1 MALEKPSDVEKTQW
15 YFQRY
20 IAHLASAGEIVI
32 FDRSWYNRAGV
43 EPVMNFCTPEQ
54 HKDFLREVPLFENMI
69 SNSDIFFKFYFS
81 VSKDE
86 QKKRFEKR

>member
-20 IAHLASAGEIVI
+20 IAHLPSAGEIVI

-43 EPVMNFCTPEQ
+43 EPVMGFCTPQ
-54 HKDFLREVPLFENMI
+54 QQKDFLREVPLFENMI
-69 SNSDIFFKFYFS
+69 SNSDIIFF
-81 VSKDE
+81 
-86 QKKRFEKR
+86 